1 METKLTDWQ
10 DAGYSL
16 RAISMDYCTQIEPS
30 AYENEQQSITFALF
44 TVMSMDYGIESEP
57 SVKTTY
63 PTFAF
68 A

>member
-44 TVMSMDYGIESEP
+44 LVL
-57 SVKTTY
+57 
-63 PTFAF
+63 
-68 A
+68 